1 MDNIKTGSFIR
12 EKRKEKGFTQK
23 DIAERLNVTD
33 RAISKWER
41 GLCAPDIALLEP
53 LSKILEVSISDL
65 ISGEES
71 QAENKNNEKII
82 VETINYSNREM
93 TIKTKR
99 LKKELIIISLVA
111 GLVVLTFLVYGFSS
125 VIFQRGNPVP
135 YLKAAMQIDETHRFI
150 KVNEGSFQNVY
161 ISKKKDQR
169 IDDLLKELEDNRLL
183 ELTFKE
189 QMGSIYEVTDGQN
202 IIYIES
208 EIYLGRFIVWTYPN
222 STLPDWQ
229 E

>member
-71 QAENKNNEKII
+71 QAENKKNEKII

-125 VIFQRGNPVP
+125 VI
-135 YLKAAMQIDETHRFI
+135 L
-150 KVNEGSFQNVY
+150 SFAF
-161 ISKKKDQR
+161 S
-169 IDDLLKELEDNRLL
+169 
-183 ELTFKE
+183 
-189 QMGSIYEVTDGQN
+189 G
-202 IIYIES
+202 
-208 EIYLGRFIVWTYPN
+208 
-222 STLPDWQ
+222 
-229 E
+229 

>member
-1 MDNIKTGSFIR
+1 MDNTRTGSFIK
-12 EKRKEKGFTQK
+12 EKRKEKGLTQK
-23 DIAERLNVTD
+23 EVADRLNITD
-33 RAISKWER
+33 RAVSKWER
-41 GLCAPDIALLEP
+41 GICAPDIALLEP
-53 LSKILEVSISDL
+53 LSKILDVSISDL

-71 QAENKNNEKII
+71 QVANNNEII

-93 TIKTKR
+93 TRKTKR

-150 KVNEGSFQNVY
+150 KVNDGSFQNVY

-169 IDDLLKELEDNRLL
+169 IDDLLKELEDDRLL
-183 ELTFKE
+183 KLTFKE